1 MNYPFRNTT
10 LTQVIHFTQVLAHN
24 QNNNGKW
31 VQEISPLTPPF
42 QQSMGILAA
51 SGNWRGV
58 SVVYFAL
65 VMTIGCG
72 EKMGPSIGRPRGGV
86 VEETRREE
94 EENEKEREREIEM
107 ERMCMDPF
115 GLRRMEGKWS
125 RNRVNLI
132 QN

>member
-10 LTQVIHFTQVLAHN
+10 LTQEIHFTQVLAHN

-42 QQSMGILAA
+42 QQSMGILTA

-94 EENEKEREREIEM
+94 EENEKEREM
-107 ERMCMDPF
+107 GRMCIGLF
-115 GLRRMEGKWS
+115 GLRRREEE
-125 RNRVNLI
+125 
-132 QN
+132 